1 MFRRVLI
8 PIDGSE
14 FSQKA
19 ISGGIALAKMCGATL
34 TAVHVTPPVYVPMR
48 DNSVEYDAAF
58 AARLEQ
64 EYRRAG
70 EQYLKRVESAAQ
82 AAGVTCAGVLVESR
96 PAWEG
101 IVETA
106 QKQKCD
112 VIVMAAHGRAGIK
125 ALVLGSETDKVLTHS
140 KIPVLVY
147 R

>member
-1 MFRRVLI
+1 MFKRILI
-8 PIDGSE
+8 PTDGSE
-14 FSQKA
+14 FSQRA
-19 ISGGIALAKMCGATL
+19 IIGGIDLAKACGATL
-34 TAVHVTPPVYVPMR
+34 TAVHVTPRVYAPMR
-48 DNSVEYDAAF
+48 DNSVDYDATF
-58 AARLEQ
+58 VERLEQ

-82 AAGVTCAGVLVESR
+82 AAGVACAGVLVESR

-106 QKQKCD
+106 QKYECD

-125 ALVLGSETDKVLTHS
+125 ALVLGSETNKVLTHS